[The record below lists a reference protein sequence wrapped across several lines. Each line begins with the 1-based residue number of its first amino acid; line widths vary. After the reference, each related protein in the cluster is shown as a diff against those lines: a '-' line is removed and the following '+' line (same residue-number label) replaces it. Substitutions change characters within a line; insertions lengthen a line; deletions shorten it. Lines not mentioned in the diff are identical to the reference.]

1 MRVQLNASALEDK
14 ENVENAVID
23 CDDSLNA
30 LLRDYESLIKNVWYR
45 NKQIKSRSW
54 SIVEALTNSPR
65 RCLASSSV
73 WNLIIP

>member
-30 LLRDYESLIKNVWYR
+30 LLRDYESLIKNV
-45 NKQIKSRSW
+45 
-54 SIVEALTNSPR
+54 
-65 RCLASSSV
+65 
-73 WNLIIP
+73 